1 MLTGSVFAMA
11 LSCPNPNQRPKTVCV
26 FDSYLPLISLY
37 DPHKGNASN
46 AFAAANQMQYQG
58 ARAIADL
65 IQMIY
70 SSRPFGFD
78 QATLSNILLDAR
90 RCNTRDGVTGA
101 LVCRQDIFL
110 QLLEGPSD
118 AVTQTF
124 QRISKDDRHLEIK
137 KRVSL
142 TISTR
147 MFGDWAMLHDPAKT
161 WIWSPKDVSGGIL
174 ERASQ
179 QDFLEVFENLAAK
192 AE

>member
-1 MLTGSVFAMA
+1 M
-11 LSCPNPNQRPKTVCV
+11 PP
-26 FDSYLPLISLY
+26 
-37 DPHKGNASN
+37 
-46 AFAAANQMQYQG
+46 QG
-58 ARAIADL
+58 AHIIADL

-78 QATLSNILLDAR
+78 QAMLSNILLDAR

-124 QRISKDDRHLEIK
+124 QRISKDDRHLEIE

-147 MFGDWAMLHDPAKT
+147 MFGDWAMLHARATT
-161 WIWSPKDVSGGIL
+161 WIWSPKDISGDIL

-192 AE
+192 AV